1 MKYYLH
7 DSNSFNDEKITELFI
22 KFGYEGLGLF
32 YTALEKFASQE
43 KPIKTIV
50 LKKQLNIGKRL
61 EKCWNFLVEIGL
73 IQTINDESFNERI
86 LNFAQKYQIKNKKNA
101 ERISQWRE
109 KQEIIENVTH
119 YTDQSNADKVNRSKV
134 KESKVN
140 KSKEIV
146 YPMWDEF
153 LSYGLEKEYTEED
166 LKGLFDYY
174 TETNWCDAKGKKV
187 LNWKAKLISLK
198 QYKKPQSHGTA
209 KKSNG
214 EIIIERHNRM
224 QEYFRK
230 IDELEGR
237 TSIL

>member
-1 MKYYLH
+1 MPKDPAVLLYTSDFLSGTITMENEEVGMYIRLLCIQHQQGKLTERDMLSICKVKVDAVFNKFDFIDGHYVNKRMYEEAQKRSKYTESRRNNAKKGAYEKHMHNHMENEDVNEDINENININTLKV
-7 DSNSFNDEKITELFI
+7 SN
-22 KFGYEGLGLF
+22 
-32 YTALEKFASQE
+32 Q
-43 KPIKTIV
+43 
-50 LKKQLNIGKRL
+50 KKQ
-61 EKCWNFLVEIGL
+61 
-73 IQTINDESFNERI
+73 
-86 LNFAQKYQIKNKKNA
+86 
-101 ERISQWRE
+101 
-109 KQEIIENVTH
+109 VT
-119 YTDQSNADKVNRSKV
+119 
-134 KESKVN
+134 
-140 KSKEIV
+140 
-146 YPMWDEF
+146 YPNWDEF

-214 EIIIERHNRM
+214 EIIIERHNRA

-230 IDELEGR
+230 LDELEGR

>member
-1 MKYYLH
+1 MPKDPAVLLYTSDFLSGTITMENEEVGMYIRLLCIQH
-7 DSNSFNDEKITELFI
+7 QKGKLTEKDMLSICKVKIDSV
-22 KFGYEGLGLF
+22 Y
-32 YTALEKFASQE
+32 EKFDFVDGYYVNKRMYEEAQKRSKYTESRRNNAKKGAYE
-43 KPIKTIV
+43 KHMHNHMENEDVNENINEDINVNTLKV
-50 LKKQLNIGKRL
+50 SNQKKQ
-61 EKCWNFLVEIGL
+61 
-73 IQTINDESFNERI
+73 
-86 LNFAQKYQIKNKKNA
+86 
-101 ERISQWRE
+101 
-109 KQEIIENVTH
+109 VT
-119 YTDQSNADKVNRSKV
+119 
-134 KESKVN
+134 
-140 KSKEIV
+140 
-146 YPMWDEF
+146 YPNWDEF